1 MTGMK
6 MWRTGLAGGLA
17 LLLAAC
23 GGSVSEGVMETY
35 SGYAAAVS
43 SGRGYDA
50 TEYVSEATIDRFETM
65 RQIALYGPESQPSLG
80 IHDEIAVYYLR
91 SEFDASHLQRLT
103 GRDIMNILVSADL
116 IGENGFRN
124 IEAGEVV
131 EAGDNRASLP
141 LRDTRSG
148 ANYSLDF
155 VRENGEWLADPRGFR
170 NQRDQRL
177 EGRIREFNGNRSEV
191 INELLIVHGASD
203 GLTAELSNPLLRQN

>member
-1 MTGMK
+1 MINIK
-6 MWRTGLAGGLA
+6 SWRTGLAGCLA
-17 LLLAAC
+17 MLLTAC
-23 GGSVSEGVMETY
+23 GGSVSDSVMETY
-35 SGYAAAVS
+35 SSYAAAVS

-50 TEYVSEATIDRFETM
+50 TEYVNEATISRFESL
-65 RQIALYGPESQPSLG
+65 RQIALYGPEGQPTPG
-80 IHDEIAVYYLR
+80 IHDEISVYYLR

-116 IGENGFRN
+116 IGEDGFRN
-124 IEAGEVV
+124 IEPGEVI
-131 EAGDNRASLP
+131 EGQNGHASLP

-155 VRENGEWLADPRGFR
+155 VRENGDWLADPRGFR

-177 EGRIREFNGNRSEV
+177 ENRIREFNGNRSEV

-203 GLTAELSNPLLRQN
+203 GLTSELTQPLMAQR

>member
-23 GGSVSEGVMETY
+23 GGSVSEGVMESY
-35 SGYAAAVS
+35 NGYAAAVS

-50 TEYVSEATIDRFETM
+50 TEYVSEASIDRFETL

-80 IHDEIAVYYLR
+80 IHDEISVYYLR

-124 IEAGEVV
+124 IEAGEVIQG
-131 EAGDNRASLP
+131 ENGRATLP

-148 ANYSLDF
+148 ANYSLEF
-155 VRENGEWLADPRGFR
+155 IRENGDWVADTRGFR